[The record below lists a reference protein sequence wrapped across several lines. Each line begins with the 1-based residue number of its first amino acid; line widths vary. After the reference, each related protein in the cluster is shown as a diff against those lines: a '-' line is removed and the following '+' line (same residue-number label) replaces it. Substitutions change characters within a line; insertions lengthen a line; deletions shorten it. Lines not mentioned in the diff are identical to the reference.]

1 MIERHVTFNV
11 HPDKTDAFEQLFA
24 ETYRPTMAKSAGF
37 VKVDLLRELDSPAR
51 YQMVT
56 RFVDADGNDRWR
68 DSQAHHA
75 LQPAMKALYGSYELQ
90 VYEVVG

>member
-11 HPDKTDAFEQLFA
+11 HPDKTGAFEELFA
-24 ETYRPTMAKSAGF
+24 GTYRPTMAKSAGF
-37 VKVDLLRELDSPAR
+37 VKVELLRELDSPAR

-56 RFVDADGNDRWR
+56 RFVDADSNDGWR
-68 DSQAHHA
+68 DSEAHHA
-75 LQPAMKALYGSYELQ
+75 LQPAMKELYGSYELQ